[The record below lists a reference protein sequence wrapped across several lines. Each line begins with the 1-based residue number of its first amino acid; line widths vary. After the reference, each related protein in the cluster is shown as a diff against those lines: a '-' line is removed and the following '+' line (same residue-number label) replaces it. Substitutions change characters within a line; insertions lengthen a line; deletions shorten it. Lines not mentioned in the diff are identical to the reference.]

1 MTWEREVVYQS
12 VFSTG
17 FVAVFT
23 PLSSTEIY
31 NDCYDKLNLSS
42 IH

>member
-23 PLSSTEIY
+23 PLSSIEAPIMTVMT
-31 NDCYDKLNLSS
+31 S
-42 IH
+42 